1 MASPNKTVRI
11 AAILL
16 SGIAALTQAQTPP
29 AKDLTQ
35 VSLEDLL
42 NIEVTS
48 VSKKEQKLSTTAA
61 AIFVITQ
68 EDIRRSGATTIPDV
82 LRMAPGVNVAQV
94 NANTWAISIRGFNDI
109 YANKVLV
116 LIDGRSVYNPTF
128 SGVNWDEL
136 DVPLE
141 DIERIEVI
149 RGPGGTIWGA
159 NAMNGV
165 INIITKSTKSTQG
178 GLISAGT
185 GSHTAAQG
193 LTQYGGTIGDNGTY
207 RAFAHYFDDKSS
219 NFPGGGSAADSWGM
233 IHGGFRGDWQLAP
246 KDTLTV
252 EADLQ
257 RSRIGDL
264 TQSVTGATQE
274 SQGHDVNGSILGR
287 WNHTF
292 SDRDATSLQI
302 YYDHNNRDLE
312 PYDVFEH
319 RGTIDLD
326 FHQHLALGSRNDVVW
341 GGDFRSTGDHIL
353 PSNPVVF
360 TPSSQRDNLYSGF
373 IQDQIALTSTLSV
386 TVGWKVEHNA
396 MTGYEGEPSAQLVW
410 QVRPEHSI
418 WLAASKA
425 IRQPSRA
432 DEGLDVGVTTLPLGG
447 GATGVLTV
455 LGTPNIEAEELRDYE
470 AGYRALV
477 TKHLSMDVSG
487 FVSFYRRL
495 RTQEPGMPYLD
506 TNNSFVIPL
515 YFANMAHAQD
525 AGGEASVTWTPTSRW
540 KMIAGYSQLHMNVTR
555 DPSSLDTTVEQ
566 TPGYSPSHQF
576 QIRSQWNPRPRW
588 EWDSSFAYTG
598 RLTTPNISGIPR
610 LDTRIGWHPTE
621 SLEFS
626 LVGQNLLSP
635 GRIEF
640 IGTEGQMSTLVQ
652 RNVFAKVTWHF

>member
-1 MASPNKTVRI
+1 
-11 AAILL
+11 
-16 SGIAALTQAQTPP
+16 
-29 AKDLTQ
+29 
-35 VSLEDLL
+35 
-42 NIEVTS
+42 
-48 VSKKEQKLSTTAA
+48 
-61 AIFVITQ
+61 
-68 EDIRRSGATTIPDV
+68 
-82 LRMAPGVNVAQV
+82 
-94 NANTWAISIRGFNDI
+94 
-109 YANKVLV
+109 
-116 LIDGRSVYNPTF
+116 
-128 SGVNWDEL
+128 
-136 DVPLE
+136 
-141 DIERIEVI
+141 
-149 RGPGGTIWGA
+149 
-159 NAMNGV
+159 
-165 INIITKSTKSTQG
+165 
-178 GLISAGT
+178 
-185 GSHTAAQG
+185 
-193 LTQYGGTIGDNGTY
+193 
-207 RAFAHYFDDKSS
+207 
-219 NFPGGGSAADSWGM
+219 
-233 IHGGFRGDWQLAP
+233 
-246 KDTLTV
+246 
-252 EADLQ
+252 
-257 RSRIGDL
+257 
-264 TQSVTGATQE
+264 
-274 SQGHDVNGSILGR
+274 
-287 WNHTF
+287 
-292 SDRDATSLQI
+292 
-302 YYDHNNRDLE
+302 
-312 PYDVFEH
+312 
-319 RGTIDLD
+319 
-326 FHQHLALGSRNDVVW
+326 VVW